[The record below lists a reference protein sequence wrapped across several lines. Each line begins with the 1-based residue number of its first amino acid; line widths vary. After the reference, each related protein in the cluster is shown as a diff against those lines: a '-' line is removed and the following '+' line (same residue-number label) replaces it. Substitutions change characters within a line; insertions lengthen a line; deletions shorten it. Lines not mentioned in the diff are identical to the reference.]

1 MSSKFI
7 LNGISTIIL
16 VLATALSSLI
26 LTRVLGPVLWGQ
38 FSQITWLV
46 SLLSLVFSFGLTYTA
61 NRYLAYY
68 SNSETDAHRS
78 ILILYLLIIQIIIA
92 IVMCSLIILS
102 SDLILELLGWQLS
115 ETYIK
120 IASLNIF
127 SLTFLNILI
136 AMVLGLQE
144 LTKYLVVAIS
154 TGLSAILAA
163 LLTAYLH
170 RIEIY
175 FYIISI
181 TQLLVGFTLIG
192 KLLIEEMGK
201 IPKPRFILNYPWREI
216 LKYTFIVY
224 LALVFDQIVWQRSEM
239 YFLGKLLDSS
249 YSGFYSLGY
258 TITLYVIG
266 TVPIAITG
274 LLTPIFTSTS
284 TSSKKKLLVVFSEIN
299 AYLIILITPLS
310 LGLFVV
316 APNLINLLFG
326 EAFAPTIAVIRI
338 LTVSTSLG
346 VFTKP
351 VASLMHAMNYP
362 QILLASSII
371 VAPINLILGFILV
384 PKYQANGAAYA
395 NLISQFLAGLTMIL
409 FSIRKIHIE
418 YELVTIW
425 KSLFSGLTCSLV
437 AWSVSG
443 LFGNT
448 IVGLLFSIIS
458 GGITY
463 TCILFLLRE
472 KHTIAF
478 VSKTKSLSKE
488 LLHTVSI

>member
-1 MSSKFI
+1 
-7 LNGISTIIL
+7 
-16 VLATALSSLI
+16 
-26 LTRVLGPVLWGQ
+26 
-38 FSQITWLV
+38 
-46 SLLSLVFSFGLTYTA
+46 
-61 NRYLAYY
+61 
-68 SNSETDAHRS
+68 
-78 ILILYLLIIQIIIA
+78 
-92 IVMCSLIILS
+92 
-102 SDLILELLGWQLS
+102 
-115 ETYIK
+115 
-120 IASLNIF
+120 
-127 SLTFLNILI
+127 
-136 AMVLGLQE
+136 
-144 LTKYLVVAIS
+144 
-154 TGLSAILAA
+154 
-163 LLTAYLH
+163 
-170 RIEIY
+170 
-175 FYIISI
+175 
-181 TQLLVGFTLIG
+181 
-192 KLLIEEMGK
+192 MGK

>member
-1 MSSKFI
+1 
-7 LNGISTIIL
+7 
-16 VLATALSSLI
+16 
-26 LTRVLGPVLWGQ
+26 
-38 FSQITWLV
+38 
-46 SLLSLVFSFGLTYTA
+46 
-61 NRYLAYY
+61 
-68 SNSETDAHRS
+68 
-78 ILILYLLIIQIIIA
+78 
-92 IVMCSLIILS
+92 MCSLIFLS
-102 SDLILELLGWQLS
+102 TDLILGFLGWQLD
-115 ETYIK
+115 ELYIK

-127 SLTFLNILI
+127 SLTFLNIVI

-163 LLTAYLH
+163 LLSAYLH
-170 RIEIY
+170 RIDLY

-192 KLLIEEMGK
+192 KLFEEEIGK
-201 IPKPRFILNYPWREI
+201 ILKPRFFLDYPWREI
-216 LKYTFIVY
+216 IKYTFVVY

-239 YFLGKLLDSS
+239 YFLGKLVDSS

-274 LLTPIFTSTS
+274 LLTPIFTANS
-284 TSSKKKLLVVFSEIN
+284 TSSKQKLADVFSETA
-299 AYLIILITPLS
+299 AYLILLITPLS
-310 LGLFVV
+310 LGLFVE

-326 EAFAPTIAVIRI
+326 EAFTPTIAVIRI

-351 VASLMHAMNYP
+351 FASLMHALNYP
-362 QILLASSII
+362 QILLASSMI
-371 VAPINLILGFILV
+371 VAPINLILGFTLV
-384 PKYQANGAAYA
+384 PKYQASGAAYA
-395 NLISQFLAGLTMIL
+395 NLISQFMAGFILIL
-409 FSIRKIHIE
+409 FSIGKISIK
-418 YELVTIW
+418 YEFVTIW
-425 KSLFSGLTCSLV
+425 KSLFSALSCCFV

-443 LFGNT
+443 LFRNT
-448 IVGLLFSIIS
+448 IVGLLFSIVS

-472 KHTIAF
+472 KHIITF

-488 LLHTVSI
+488 FLHTISIQ